1 MASNRFTTNVA
12 SDFLV
17 VNETPVHIALAGV
30 FDSVSIALEQD
41 INGTTYPVRD
51 NVGAVIAYT
60 AATDAFI
67 EFNKGDLIRLTPT
80 GGLGSLS
87 VDWNVAG
94 AGILR
99 S

>member
-1 MASNRFTTNVA
+1 MAANKFVTNVA
-12 SDFLV
+12 SPFLV
-17 VNETPVHIALAGV
+17 VNESPVHIALAGV

-41 INGTTYPVRD
+41 INGTTYAVRD
-51 NVGAVIAYT
+51 SGGAVIAYT
-60 AATDAFI
+60 AATDAFLN
-67 EFNKGDLIRLTPT
+67 FNKGDLIRLTPT
-80 GGLGSLS
+80 GGLGSLA